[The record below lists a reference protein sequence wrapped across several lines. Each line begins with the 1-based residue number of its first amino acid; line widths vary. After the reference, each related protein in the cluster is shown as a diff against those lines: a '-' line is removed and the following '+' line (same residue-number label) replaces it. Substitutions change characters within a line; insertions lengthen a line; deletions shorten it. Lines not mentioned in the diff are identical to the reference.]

1 MYFIQ
6 KMNTYLKKVSQ
17 CCGFPNLFAET
28 RATEVFE
35 ALVPWKEVLTILPTC
50 FGESLIY
57 HLLIK
62 FFEKFATAAHLVL

>member
-1 MYFIQ
+1 M
-6 KMNTYLKKVSQ
+6 VS
-17 CCGFPNLFAET
+17 PNLFAET

>member
-1 MYFIQ
+1 M
-6 KMNTYLKKVSQ
+6 V
-17 CCGFPNLFAET
+17 FPNLFAET

-57 HLLIK
+57 HLLIR
-62 FFEKFATAAHLVL
+62 FFEKFATAAHLVLGGL